1 MAWRLSRGRPAGRL
15 RGMDGF
21 PTDVRFRLTWRA
33 YQQRVLDDLDE
44 HLGDGR
50 LHVVAAPGSGKT
62 VLGLEVVRRLGP
74 PALVLSPT
82 LTIRNQWIER
92 LVGLFM
98 PPGSRRP
105 DWVSTDVHRPALL
118 TAVTYQA
125 LHVAH
130 AGGEPVLKG
139 LAAAGV
145 RTLVVDEAHH
155 LRAEWWKSLMA
166 ARAALDGPIVVAL
179 TATPPYDVPP
189 AEWERYKDLCGPI
202 DAEISVPELVRAGDL
217 CPHQDYVHVS
227 VPTEEE
233 ARRIRGFRRDVEE
246 FRRWLCADEGFV
258 AALQAH
264 PYVASPRA
272 HMEEFLGEP
281 EYASSMVV
289 FLTGATGSPPAALL
303 RVMGLP
309 RRKVPALDLEWL
321 EVLLTGVLYADRGR
335 FAEHEEV
342 MAEVQR
348 RLSRVGA
355 IERRKVRLRNTRQI
369 ARTLALSLSKVRSI
383 DTILELEHSV
393 LGDDLRMVVLTDYI
407 RKADLPHGPDD
418 VKPIRRM
425 GVVPIFEHLRRQ
437 GHAGVRLGVLSGSLV
452 IVPAG
457 ARGMLQSA
465 AAEVGIGAGSLRA
478 EPLKHDAAYL
488 AVDVRGQEHQRIVRL
503 ITRVFSQGAI
513 TCLVGTKSLLGEG
526 WDAPGINA
534 LVLASFVGSYMLS
547 NQMRGR
553 AIRVQPGNPTKTADI
568 WHLICIEPGMPEPG
582 EDLELLD
589 RRFRAFVGVSA
600 TEDVIVSGIDRLNI
614 GRPPYKEADV
624 DAIDDAMLARAAGR
638 DELRE
643 RWRRALGRPEEGRSL
658 VEGVQAPQE
667 AVRRGFVFRR
677 TLVALLWEALFAG
690 GGGAMLVLH
699 AGEGRP
705 MQLRS
710 FLLLLAVAL
719 GVGAL
724 VSLPR
729 LLKAGWIFLRYGPV
743 SGDLRQVGYAVLE
756 ALREAQLVRTRGGRL
771 KVNVSPGEQGAVFC
785 SLSGGTP
792 YETSL
797 YLNSLQQVLGPIE
810 NPRYLLVRT
819 SFLGWL
825 RRRDYHAVPT
835 ELGRTRGT
843 ADGLVSAWRR
853 YVGPAEAVYTRNTE
867 GRELLLRA
875 RAHSLAGALSGRS
888 ERVSCWK

>member
-1 MAWRLSRGRPAGRL
+1 M
-15 RGMDGF
+15 
-21 PTDVRFRLTWRA
+21 
-33 YQQRVLDDLDE
+33 
-44 HLGDGR
+44 
-50 LHVVAAPGSGKT
+50 
-62 VLGLEVVRRLGP
+62 
-74 PALVLSPT
+74 
-82 LTIRNQWIER
+82 
-92 LVGLFM
+92 
-98 PPGSRRP
+98 
-105 DWVSTDVHRPALL
+105 
-118 TAVTYQA
+118 
-125 LHVAH
+125 
-130 AGGEPVLKG
+130 LKG

-227 VPTEEE
+227 IPTEEE

-264 PYVASPRA
+264 PWVASPRA

-335 FAEHEEV
+335 FGEHEEV

-478 EPLKHDAAYL
+478 EPLKARRRLPGRRRARPGAPAHSAADHARLL
-488 AVDVRGQEHQRIVRL
+488 AGGHHLPGRHKVPAGRGLGRARHQRTRAGQLRRL
-503 ITRVFSQGAI
+503 
-513 TCLVGTKSLLGEG
+513 LH
-526 WDAPGINA
+526 A
-534 LVLASFVGSYMLS
+534 L
-547 NQMRGR
+547 
-553 AIRVQPGNPTKTADI
+553 QPD
-568 WHLICIEPGMPEPG
+568 
-582 EDLELLD
+582 
-589 RRFRAFVGVSA
+589 
-600 TEDVIVSGIDRLNI
+600 
-614 GRPPYKEADV
+614 
-624 DAIDDAMLARAAGR
+624 ARAAPS
-638 DELRE
+638 
-643 RWRRALGRPEEGRSL
+643 AC
-658 VEGVQAPQE
+658 
-667 AVRRGFVFRR
+667 
-677 TLVALLWEALFAG
+677 
-690 GGGAMLVLH
+690 
-699 AGEGRP
+699 
-705 MQLRS
+705 
-710 FLLLLAVAL
+710 
-719 GVGAL
+719 
-724 VSLPR
+724 
-729 LLKAGWIFLRYGPV
+729 
-743 SGDLRQVGYAVLE
+743 
-756 ALREAQLVRTRGGRL
+756 
-771 KVNVSPGEQGAVFC
+771 SPA
-785 SLSGGTP
+785 T
-792 YETSL
+792 
-797 YLNSLQQVLGPIE
+797 
-810 NPRYLLVRT
+810 
-819 SFLGWL
+819 
-825 RRRDYHAVPT
+825 RRRRPT
-835 ELGRTRGT
+835 SGTSSASSPACRSPART
-843 ADGLVSAWRR
+843 W
-853 YVGPAEAVYTRNTE
+853 
-867 GRELLLRA
+867 
-875 RAHSLAGALSGRS
+875 
-888 ERVSCWK
+888 SCWTAGSARSWASRRPRT